1 MRPHVLAAA
10 AGWASGLGFAPQGL
24 WPATL
29 LGLAGLLA
37 LLAGQRRPL
46 AAAMIGGLFGLALF
60 MPGLWWLFSGVD
72 GSREPVLAVL
82 GPLVLMAGLALMPA
96 AVAALVAASRAP
108 LSLRLTVLA
117 PALWVGGEWLRHQG
131 TLAFPWLTVG
141 YAQVP
146 DGPLAGLAP
155 VLGILGVSLA
165 TMACAGLLAWAVVT
179 RRRRTRVAAV
189 AAVAFA
195 FLAGAAAGRIPWTEP
210 GGPSLTAALLQGNAP
225 MGEKFSPEDTARALR
240 TYAALASR
248 SAAPLVLMPETAFP
262 LFEHQLPAG
271 FQRFLEALAWARQ
284 GDILVSY
291 FRRRAD
297 GTPYDYVSSARS
309 LGVSGD
315 QVYDK
320 QHLLPF
326 GEFIPFA
333 RWLRPLYERMAT
345 VRMLDTS
352 PGMPDPGNLVLGGT
366 RVALRM
372 CYEDVFGN
380 ERRHAVAQSQ
390 LLVTL
395 VNDSWDG
402 ATAPMDQHLQ
412 ISQARALEA
421 GKPLL
426 RAANTGWTVAVDHHG
441 HVLDAL
447 PPQTVGTLTT
457 RVQPRT
463 GATPYVLAGD
473 AVPMGI
479 VALGLMV
486 CALAEARVRGSGRAR
501 RAGA

>member
-1 MRPHVLAAA
+1 M
-10 AGWASGLGFAPQGL
+10 AGLRFAPHNL

-37 LLAGQRRPL
+37 LLARQRRPL
-46 AAAMIGGLFGLALF
+46 GAAIVGGVFGLALF
-60 MPGLWWLFSGVD
+60 MPSLWWLFSGVD
-72 GSREPVLAVL
+72 RSQEPVLALL
-82 GPLVLMAGLALMPA
+82 GPLALIAGLSSLPA
-96 AVAALVAASRAP
+96 AVAALVGAARLP

-117 PALWVGGEWLRHQG
+117 PALWVSSEWLRHQG
-131 TLAFPWLTVG
+131 ALAFPWLTVG

-146 DGPLAGLAP
+146 DGPLAGFAP
-155 VLGILGVSLA
+155 LLGILGVSLA
-165 TMACAGLLAWAVVT
+165 TMVCAGWLAWAAVA
-179 RRRRTRVAAV
+179 RQSRTRVAAV
-189 AAVAFA
+189 AVVV
-195 FLAGAAAGRIPWTEP
+195 LVLVAGAAAGRIEWTT
-210 GGPSLTAALLQGNAP
+210 PSGKSVTAALLQGNAP
-225 MGEKFSPEDTARALR
+225 MREKFSPEDTARALR
-240 TYAALASR
+240 TYGALAARSEAAL
-248 SAAPLVLMPETAFP
+248 VIMPETAFP

-284 GDILVSY
+284 GDMLVSY
-291 FRRRAD
+291 FRRRAE
-297 GTPYDYVSSARS
+297 GTPYDYVSSTRS
-309 LGVSGD
+309 LGVSGN

-333 RWLRPLYERMAT
+333 RWLRPLYERMAK

-352 PGMPDPGNLVLGGT
+352 PGAPHPGDLVLAGT
-366 RVALRM
+366 RIALRM

-380 ERRHAVAQSQ
+380 ERREAVAQSQ

-426 RAANTGWTVAVDHHG
+426 RAANTGWTVAIDHHG

-447 PPQTVGTLTT
+447 PPQTVASLIT
-457 RVQPRT
+457 RVEPRT
-463 GATPYVLAGD
+463 GSTPYVLAGD
-473 AVPMGI
+473 ALPMSL

-486 CALAEARVRGSGRAR
+486 CALAETRAR
-501 RAGA
+501 ASARAGA